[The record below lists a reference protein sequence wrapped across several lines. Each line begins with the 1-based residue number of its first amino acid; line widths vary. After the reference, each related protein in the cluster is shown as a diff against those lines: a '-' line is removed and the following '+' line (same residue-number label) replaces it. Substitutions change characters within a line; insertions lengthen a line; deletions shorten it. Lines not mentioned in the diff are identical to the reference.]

1 MIPNGSLDDLARFT
15 SDPPKT
21 IIFRS
26 TSDSPISMNARDK
39 KLRNLLQ
46 QLTLGQA
53 VKPLNLI
60 EERKAFLHPRW
71 SRKKK
76 SPTFKYKNAPSK
88 WTDFEPILPLE
99 SMDAPDEVVEIY
111 REKQRELDRTKNM
124 FAAVGSEKFTQ
135 FAIELFGAPKAEDA
149 RQARRVLEKFSNVI
163 PPERN
168 CSAEDFTKLL
178 EARLEKLGIS
188 MDIKPVSSMATKIS
202 VDSVSRVIHLNQ
214 NALFSPQEVKR
225 LLVHEID
232 VHAVRIH
239 NGSCLPWGIFSMG
252 TAGYREAEEGLAVH
266 FERQSDH
273 LYPFQEKIYAGRCL
287 AVYLSLSAGFAEVF
301 EELLV
306 YFDEQT
312 AYTIVERVKRGLAD
326 TSRSGA
332 LTKEFHYFT
341 GPNRVQSYL
350 HGKGSLKMLMGG
362 KIAFKHAKLI
372 DRFVQNGLVD
382 TSNWI
387 FPLEM
392 NDDKE
397 SVPA

>member
-1 MIPNGSLDDLARFT
+1 
-15 SDPPKT
+15 
-21 IIFRS
+21 
-26 TSDSPISMNARDK
+26 MNATDK
-39 KLRNLLQ
+39 KLRSLLQ
-46 QLTLGQA
+46 QLTLGQV
-53 VKPLNLI
+53 VKPANLL
-60 EERKAFLHPRW
+60 EEKKVFLHPRW

-76 SPTFKYKNAPSK
+76 SPTFKYKNAASN
-88 WTDFEPILPLE
+88 WTDFKPILPLE
-99 SMDAPDEVVEIY
+99 FMDAPDEVVEIY
-111 REKQRELDRTKNM
+111 REKQLELENTRNM

-135 FAIELFGAPKAEDA
+135 FAIELFGVPTAEDA
-149 RQARRVLEKFSNVI
+149 RQARRVLEKFSNVK

-168 CSAEDFTKLL
+168 CSAKDFARLL
-178 EARLEKLGIS
+178 EARLKKIGIS
-188 MDIKPVSSMATKIS
+188 MDIKLVSSMATKIS
-202 VDSVSRVIHLNQ
+202 VDSVSCAIHLNR
-214 NALFSPQEVKR
+214 NAFFAPKEVKR

-232 VHAVRIH
+232 VHAVRVH

-252 TAGYREAEEGLAVH
+252 TARYREAEEGLAVH
-266 FERQSDH
+266 FERQSDN

-306 YFDEQT
+306 YFDEET

-341 GPNRVQSYL
+341 GPKMVQSYL
-350 HGKGSLKMLMGG
+350 HGRGSLKMLMGG
-362 KIAFKHAKLI
+362 KIAFNHAKII
-372 DRFVQNGLVD
+372 DRLVQNGLVN

-392 NDDKE
+392 NDDKK

>member
-1 MIPNGSLDDLARFT
+1 M
-15 SDPPKT
+15 SDT
-21 IIFRS
+21 
-26 TSDSPISMNARDK
+26 DE
-39 KLRNLLQ
+39 KLKNLLQ
-46 QLTLGQA
+46 QLPLGQV
-53 VKPLNLI
+53 VKPANLL
-60 EERKAFLHPRW
+60 EEKEAFLHPRF

-76 SPTFKYKNAPSK
+76 SPAFKYKNAPAN
-88 WTDFEPILPLE
+88 WTGFKPVLPLE
-99 SMDAPDEVVEIY
+99 SMDAPDEIVELY
-111 REKQRELDRTKNM
+111 REKQLELDRTKNM

-135 FAIELFGAPKAEDA
+135 FAIEIFGAPTAEDA
-149 RQARRVLEKFSNVI
+149 RQARRVLERLSNVT

-168 CSAEDFTKLL
+168 VLAKDFARLL
-178 EARLEKLGIS
+178 KARLELHDIF
-188 MDIKPVSSMATKIS
+188 MDIKLVSSMATKIS
-202 VDSVSRVIHLNQ
+202 VDSVSCLIHLNR
-214 NALFSPQEVKR
+214 NALFAPQEVKR

-239 NGSCLPWGIFSMG
+239 NGSCFPWGIFSMG

-266 FERQSDH
+266 FERRSDH

-287 AVYLSLSAGFAEVF
+287 AVYLSLSAGFTEVF

-326 TSRSGA
+326 TSRPGA

-350 HGKGSLKMLMGG
+350 YGKGRLNMLMGG
-362 KIAFKHAKLI
+362 KIAFRHAKLI
-372 DRFVQNGLVD
+372 DRFVQEGFVD

-387 FPLEM
+387 LPVEM
-392 NDDKE
+392 NHDRE
-397 SVPA
+397 SGQT